1 MSEDAARLSSL
12 AVLGG
17 TLHGNVYRL
26 SRDPEEITIGS
37 DPSCR
42 FRLESPQV
50 APLHARIVADETGAA
65 VFDTQSPQG
74 VYLNFKKVEGR
85 AVLNDGDM
93 LRLGPPQDRSTV
105 MIQLEFGGELL
116 ESPPAPALA
125 PAAVPP
131 GAPETPFAT
140 ANPDTPFA
148 IGRDE
153 DLDAALIAD
162 LQSSD
167 DAFVVAE
174 DEPAARAPSLPAT
187 GPSRALP
194 MDEVVAADEFF
205 VAAEPEAVAADPAP
219 AAPTPPAAPRASV
232 ESSPSAFGMSEGDF
246 ALPSFDPNW
255 GAKPT
260 PPVPPAAPDEF
271 FVSENASPAPAS
283 ASGADEF
290 FVTDVPA
297 VPAFASP
304 APKPPAPASADDG
317 FALATDD
324 QPLSFDAAPPA
335 APASAGSPAAPPRA
349 TVAPTPSAGQPP
361 PAVATIPVKPRAE
374 AGAAGSPAATARP
387 AATRPARRPGP
398 SEEGASAPRPRAAAA
413 RPRPSAP
420 SPLGRYAA
428 MGGGALALVA
438 LLGFVATRFLGG
450 GAKITAVEPPRAKVG
465 QIVTLVGGPFA
476 SDPTANEVLFDDK
489 PGAVLEGDGNRLK
502 VQVPDLATPPGQDVK
517 VGLRVRLGGKDSRTF
532 EMTVFGG
539 PTVVGISPDVA
550 MPGEVVVLAGSGW
563 GASPVVH
570 FGESPAEVLQ
580 ASSTSIRVRVPDLSG
595 GPGMAAPVV
604 VKDGPAES
612 SPAPFYVGRI
622 PLLLSAEP
630 ASVVP
635 GDLITISG
643 RGFRREA
650 AQNTVLIGGTRAL
663 VTSAIDSQ
671 LSVVAPFSALGTPGG
686 LSLRVAGSETEAQ
699 APLTVLPSSDTVDFR
714 FAAQP
719 FDAAGSRDHV
729 VLATGLGPA
738 FVLAAA
744 GGKSAAERAYEVQKR
759 LNDAGTALKA
769 SRDVD
774 IELRNPEQA
783 PALAL
788 TGRSDVLLEVTEED
802 VAAYNEDWTGL
813 RGRGGPVSRVR
824 LGQWWAAVAKD
835 LALMLVRGAK
845 PANAPGLAPEARI
858 LNDVSQA
865 AQRSGRFGVPWSA
878 VEGLRPAQRD
888 AVRLLAFRVPPSVT
902 GPGGGTG
909 AAPSA
914 ALKLEG
920 SWTGSEVES
929 GQRRYIS
936 ATFSGGTGSIDINAA
951 VTMSMP
957 LLTLEARRNEARF
970 SLQFRGGTRH
980 YIGKWDGQTLSGSI
994 SNDPAGRE
1002 VVATFELR
1010 PR

>member
-1 MSEDAARLSSL
+1 MSEDGARLSSL

-17 TLHGNVYRL
+17 PLHGKVYRL

-37 DPSCR
+37 GPSCR
-42 FRLESPQV
+42 FRLENPAI

-65 VFDTQSPQG
+65 VFDAQSPQG
-74 VYLNFKKVEGR
+74 LYLNFEKVEGR
-85 AVLNDGDM
+85 AALHDGDM
-93 LRLGPPQDRSTV
+93 LRLGPPQDRASV

-116 ESPPAPALA
+116 EAAPASSSPPA
-125 PAAVPP
+125 V
-131 GAPETPFAT
+131 
-140 ANPDTPFA
+140 
-148 IGRDE
+148 GRDE

-162 LQSSD
+162 LHSSEE
-167 DAFVVAE
+167 AFVIAE
-174 DEPAARAPSLPAT
+174 DSPAVPPPPPPAPAPAPPTATEAVVAPAPPARPTPPSPEIALESTPVGEAAPV
-187 GPSRALP
+187 
-194 MDEVVAADEFF
+194 DEVVVADEFF
-205 VAAEPEAVAADPAP
+205 VAAEPEAVAVAQAPPAP
-219 AAPTPPAAPRASV
+219 APPPPAPRPSEEA
-232 ESSPSAFGMSEGDF
+232 SPSAFGMNEGDF

-260 PPVPPAAPDEF
+260 TPAPPAAPDEF
-271 FVSENASPAPAS
+271 FVSEATPPVPAPAP
-283 ASGADEF
+283 GGDEF
-290 FVTDVPA
+290 YVADVPA
-297 VPAFASP
+297 VPAFAAP
-304 APKPPAPASADDG
+304 APKPPAPAPPADEG

-324 QPLSFDAAPPA
+324 QPLSFVAAPPSSP
-335 APASAGSPAAPPRA
+335 PASAGAAQAPAA
-349 TVAPTPSAGQPP
+349 VPTIA
-361 PAVATIPVKPRAE
+361 AKPRAE
-374 AGAAGSPAATARP
+374 PAAAEPPAATARP
-387 AATRPARRPGP
+387 AAPRPARRPAP
-398 SEEGASAPRPRAAAA
+398 SEEGAPAPTRPRAAPA
-413 RPRPSAP
+413 RPRPSAAA
-420 SPLGRYAA
+420 PLRRYAA
-428 MGGGALALVA
+428 MGGGALALIG
-438 LLGFVATRFLGG
+438 LLAFAATRFLGG
-450 GAKITAVEPPRAKVG
+450 GAKITAVEPARAKVG
-465 QIVTLVGGPFA
+465 QIITITGGPFA
-476 SDPTANEVLFDDK
+476 SDPVANEVLFGDK
-489 PGAVLEGDGNRLK
+489 PGTVLEGDGNRLK

-517 VGLRVRLGGKDSRTF
+517 VGLRVRLGGKDSRPF
-532 EMTVFGG
+532 DVTVFGG

-550 MPGEVVVLAGSGW
+550 MPGEEVVLAGSGW
-563 GASPVVH
+563 GAAPVVH

-580 ASSTSIRVRVPDLSG
+580 ASSTSIRVRVPDLAG
-595 GPGMAAPVV
+595 GPGTAAPVV

-612 SPAPFYVGRI
+612 SPAPFFVGRI

-630 ASVVP
+630 AGALP
-635 GDLITISG
+635 GDLVTISG

-650 AQNTVLIGGTRAL
+650 AQNTVLIGGARAL

-686 LSLRVAGSETEAQ
+686 LSLRVAGSDNEAQ

-719 FDAAGSRDHV
+719 FDASGSRDHA

-744 GGKSAAERAYEVQKR
+744 GGKSAAERAYDAQKR

-769 SRDVD
+769 SREVD
-774 IELRNPEQA
+774 IELRNPDTA

-788 TGRSDVLLEVTEED
+788 IGKSEVLLEVTDED

-813 RGRGGPVSRVR
+813 RGRGGPVNRVR

-845 PANAPGLAPEARI
+845 PANAPGLAPEGRI

-878 VEGLRPAQRD
+878 LEGLRPPQRE
-888 AVRLLAFRVPPSVT
+888 ALRLLAFRVPPSVT
-902 GPGGGTG
+902 GPGGPAAG
-909 AAPSA
+909 APSA
-914 ALKLEG
+914 TLKLEG

-936 ATFSGGTGSIDINAA
+936 ATFSGDTGTIDINAA
-951 VTMSMP
+951 VTLTLP
-957 LLTLEARRNEARF
+957 LLTLEAKKNEARF

-980 YIGKWDGQTLSGSI
+980 YVGKWDGQTLSGSI
-994 SNDPAGRE
+994 SNDPAGQE
-1002 VVATFELR
+1002 VVGTFELR